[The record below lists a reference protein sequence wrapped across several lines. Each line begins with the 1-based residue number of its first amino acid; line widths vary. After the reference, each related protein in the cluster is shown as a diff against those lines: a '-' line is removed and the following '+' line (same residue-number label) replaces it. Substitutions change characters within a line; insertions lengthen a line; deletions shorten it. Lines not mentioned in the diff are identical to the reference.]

1 MFLYKA
7 GYEKTT
13 KRKIFGI
20 GGKGKGRSKAV
31 SEAEA
36 DEINESIDKNADYK
50 KHELLDN
57 EDPESWEYD
66 ENGKPTELKEAK
78 ASKKLK
84 KDYKLENPT
93 KCGAFLDKMASP
105 EALQI
110 PVQAIKHYLANKQA
124 FDEYADTP
132 GPDKDPQEIEM
143 INNVRTYVASEGL
156 EQIPL
161 YTETSEPQGR
171 LDRLRSGALHAG
183 LPSALL
189 TGILNAAGGG
199 GKALKSM
206 AMAGG
211 IGTGLGY
218 LLSPTERKHKVPVGS
233 AFVRTALAKESSLK
247 VLKQGKYFSKV
258 AKELS
263 SGEKNRRIFSYTLEN
278 SGIDSNLSQEQLWE
292 VYNGAHEKAWKELTN
307 FSVDSPEFK
316 AFKNA
321 SGTSNKAQV
330 IKRFAKTTDP
340 NKLFGNVHYRQLDA
354 LEKVYDQ

>member
-1 MFLYKA
+1 MPAPLFPRLA
-7 GYEKTT
+7 SQF
-13 KRKIFGI
+13 RKM
-20 GGKGKGRSKAV
+20 S
-31 SEAEA
+31 
-36 DEINESIDKNADYK
+36 NYK
-50 KHELLDN
+50 KHEVLPD
-57 EDPESWEYD
+57 EHPESWEYD

-78 ASKKLK
+78 AVNKLK
-84 KDYKLENPT
+84 KEYKLEAPT
-93 KCGAFLDKMASP
+93 KCGAFLDKIAS
-105 EALQI
+105 ETALQI
-110 PVQAIKHYLANKQA
+110 PIQAIKHYLQNKQQL
-124 FDEYADTP
+124 DEYADTP
-132 GPDKDPQEIEM
+132 GPEKDPREIEM
-143 INNVRTYVASEGL
+143 INNVRNYVANSGI
-156 EQIPL
+156 EQVPL
-161 YTETSEPQGR
+161 YTERSEPQGR

-189 TGILNAAGGG
+189 TGILNAGGG
-199 GKALKSM
+199 GALKSM

-233 AFVRTALAKESSLK
+233 AFVRTAEHIEKNLTRRDDM
-247 VLKQGKYFSKV
+247 KYFNKI